1 MQSWLGFEKQ
11 SRRWAG
17 REKEIGSALLTE
29 HRWHPRRRATPG
41 FGS

>member
-1 MQSWLGFEKQ
+1 MESWLGFEKQ
-11 SRRWAG
+11 SRRWAC
-17 REKEIGSALLTE
+17 REKEIGSAE